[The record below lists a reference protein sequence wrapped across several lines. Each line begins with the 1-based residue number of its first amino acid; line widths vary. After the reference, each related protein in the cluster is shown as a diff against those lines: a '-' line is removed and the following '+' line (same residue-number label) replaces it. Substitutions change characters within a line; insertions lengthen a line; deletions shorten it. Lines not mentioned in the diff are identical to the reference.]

1 MCTFLPYNR
10 VIECTLGDYR
20 PGPFKLHTNSNRA
33 STTNV
38 STTNLSAP
46 HALNSQDYEDVL
58 SKLLD
63 KNKKRQMG
71 RKEEEL
77 GGSHD
82 ERNRSRSYEE
92 GEGEI
97 ESDISEG
104 RRSSAGIW
112 RKKEKARFH
121 SLLSV
126 VSWEGVQATKEM
138 EQNGDEDWDWDE
150 WEEGRRKSLFDPGR

>member
-1 MCTFLPYNR
+1 VCAFLPNDC
-10 VIECTLGDYR
+10 VIECTSGDYR

-33 STTNV
+33 STTN

-46 HALNSQDYEDVL
+46 HALNSQDYEHVL

-63 KNKKRQMG
+63 KDKKRQMG

-82 ERNRSRSYEE
+82 ERTRGRPYEE
-92 GEGEI
+92 GEGEN

-104 RRSSAGIW
+104 RKSPAWVW
-112 RKKEKARFH
+112 RRKEKARFH

-126 VSWEGVQATKEM
+126 VGWEGVQATKEL
-138 EQNGDEDWDWDE
+138 EQNDDEDWDWDE